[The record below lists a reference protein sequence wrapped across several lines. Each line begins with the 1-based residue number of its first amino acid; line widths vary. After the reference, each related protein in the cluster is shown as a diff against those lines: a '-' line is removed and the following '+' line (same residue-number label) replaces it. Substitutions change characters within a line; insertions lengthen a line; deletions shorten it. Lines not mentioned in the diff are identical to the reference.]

1 MEFGKQINCLGHRL
15 GQRQEP
21 AQLPP
26 WGFQLCSA
34 PGGGVVFYLRERI
47 LVLTGSAVGLKVN
60 GSSFPSNAEP
70 PLLKFRVGI
79 AALKSDGSAPTAWS

>member
-21 AQLPP
+21 AQLLP
-26 WGFQLCSA
+26 WGFPLCSA
-34 PGGGVVFYLRERI
+34 PGGGVVVYLRERT

-70 PLLKFRVGI
+70 PLSKFRVKI
-79 AALKSDGSAPTAWS
+79 AAMKPGGSAPTAWS